1 MARPWPAS
9 EGENM
14 KPSEGKHETPNGPGP
29 GGVDHGATMVSPRNS
44 GRCGSWRVHGQPHV
58 AYGGTQ
64 PQMRLSRD
72 HAWHMDTREPSSCA
86 AHSLTRVLSRDHAWH
101 MDTRQHTRC
110 RTA

>member
-9 EGENM
+9 ESQ
-14 KPSEGKHETPNGPGP
+14 KHQPSEGKHKEIQNGPGP

-86 AHSLTRVLSRDHAWH
+86 AHH
-101 MDTRQHTRC
+101 
-110 RTA
+110 